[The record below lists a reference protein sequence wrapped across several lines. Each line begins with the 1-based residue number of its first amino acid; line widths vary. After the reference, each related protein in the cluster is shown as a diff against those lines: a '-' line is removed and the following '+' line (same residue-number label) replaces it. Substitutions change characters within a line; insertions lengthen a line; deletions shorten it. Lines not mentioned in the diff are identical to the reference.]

1 MKLIK
6 LHQEGRDL
14 VISGFHKAAEALAPT
29 YGPENNTALLDRK
42 YSEPLISDD
51 ADTIADDLELE
62 DPFENLGMKKAKG
75 ITKQTTLELG
85 DGRTT
90 ATLIADSI
98 LQQSKDKMIFSWDK
112 TAQIRKGMKFAL
124 TKTVEALQTHKMALD
139 SKEKIE
145 QVATTSSLE
154 EEAGKLIS
162 ELLEELGSTAVIKV
176 VEGASIELKRV
187 VEKGLQFNKGVIS
200 KFFVNGDK
208 DEETTL
214 ENPLYFITTQKLEV
228 VNDLKP
234 IFDAFFKQDK
244 TNALC
249 LIANDFSDEVLGTL
263 ITMSQNVRLCP
274 IQAPFVGEKQEEF
287 LKDVCALTGST
298 LFDNTTQK
306 AQDVKLELMGSSEQ
320 ILFTTKSATIV
331 NGSGTGLA
339 DRIEHIK
346 SLLSS
351 SVPGSDKDE
360 LEQRL
365 AKLSSGVAIIKVGGR
380 TDSAM
385 KARKQK
391 ITDAVNTTKAALE
404 NGIVAGGGLTLIKIT
419 EGIDLGELSQTE
431 KIGASMFLDSLR
443 YPFEVLAKNSGLD
456 SKECLENV
464 QATGLGYNFVTGKL
478 TNLVEEGVVD
488 PTKVLQNALEVAYQT
503 VIDILC
509 SKTFV
514 VFKPEEEKK

>member
-1 MKLIK
+1 MKLLK

-14 VISGFHKAAEALAPT
+14 VINGFHKAAEAIAPT

-51 ADTIADDLELE
+51 ADTVADDLELE
-62 DPFENLGMKKAKG
+62 DPFENLGLKKAKS

-124 TKTVEALQTHKMALD
+124 SKAVEALQTHKMALD
-139 SKEKIE
+139 SKEKVK
-145 QVATTSSLE
+145 QVATTSALE
-154 EEAGKLIS
+154 NEAGELIS
-162 ELLEELGSTAVIKV
+162 ELLEELGPTGVIKV
-176 VEGASIELKRV
+176 VEGPSIELKRV
-187 VEKGLQFNKGVIS
+187 VEKGLQFNKGAIS

-214 ENPLYFITTQKLEV
+214 ENPLYLITTQKLDI

-234 IFDAFFKQDK
+234 IFDAFFSQNK
-244 TNALC
+244 TKNLC
-249 LIANDFSDEVLGTL
+249 LIANEFSDEVLGTL
-263 ITMSQNVRLCP
+263 ITMSQDVRLCP

-298 LFDNTTQK
+298 LFDSTTQK
-306 AQDVKLELMGSSEQ
+306 LQDVKLESMGTSNQ
-320 ILFTTKSATIV
+320 LIFTTKTSTIV
-331 NGSGTGLA
+331 NGAGTNLE
-339 DRIEHIK
+339 DRIQHIK
-346 SLLSS
+346 TLLSS

-365 AKLSSGVAIIKVGGR
+365 AKLSSGIAIIKVGGR

-404 NGIVAGGGLTLIKIT
+404 NGIVAGGGLTLIKIA
-419 EGIDLGELSQTE
+419 EEVKIDELNQTE
-431 KIGASMFLDSLR
+431 KIGALMFLESLK
-443 YPFEVLAKNSGLD
+443 YPFEVLARNSGMD
-456 SKECLENV
+456 AKNCLEDV
-464 QATGLGYNFVTGKL
+464 QATGLGYNFVTGKIG
-478 TNLVEEGVVD
+478 NLVEQGVVD

-503 VIDILC
+503 AIDILC

-514 VFKPEEEKK
+514 AFKPEAEK